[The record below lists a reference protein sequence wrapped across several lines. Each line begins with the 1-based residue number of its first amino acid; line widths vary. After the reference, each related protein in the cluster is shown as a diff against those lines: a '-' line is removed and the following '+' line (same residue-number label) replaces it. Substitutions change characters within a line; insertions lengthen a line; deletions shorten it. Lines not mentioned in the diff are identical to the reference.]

1 MNKLLYKT
9 YNFLHIIFKKLSDKS
24 KLWSDSFNGKSAICK
39 AEYMG
44 LETKWFVQSYAT
56 AKEALRLGK
65 PIKATKIYLL
75 GTIRD
80 RRTMVCVLTPN
91 GIPTL
96 IRASRIH
103 NSASEAI
110 NKAIQDLQFNPTC
123 NEPSTIK
130 PVTFSVEKEKIV
142 FPIEEKKIGSSYISL
157 PTEGPKEDEVLT
169 EKEQEQVK
177 AKEEKIRK
185 NQEQKNRH
193 KKNKQKG
200 KVRK

>member
-9 YNFLHIIFKKLSDKS
+9 YNFLHIVFKKLSDKF

-75 GTIRD
+75 GAIRD

-103 NSASEAI
+103 NSAKEAI

-130 PVTFSVEKEKIV
+130 PVTF
-142 FPIEEKKIGSSYISL
+142 PIEEKKIGSSYIPL

-169 EKEQEQVK
+169 EKEQELVK
-177 AKEEKIRK
+177 VKEEKMRK

-193 KKNKQKG
+193 RKNKQKG

>member
-1 MNKLLYKT
+1 MKKIVYVFYKSFSVLFEKVGKRLLTWSRYCDC
-9 YNFLHIIFKKLSDKS
+9 KKRVWQAKYL
-24 KLWSDSFNGKSAICK
+24 
-39 AEYMG
+39 G

-65 PIKATKIYLL
+65 PVKATKIYLL
-75 GTIRD
+75 DTIKD

-103 NSASEAI
+103 NSAKEAI

-130 PVTFSVEKEKIV
+130 PVTFPV
-142 FPIEEKKIGSSYISL
+142 EEKKIGSSYIPL

-177 AKEEKIRK
+177 VKEEKIRK

-193 KKNKQKG
+193 RKNKQKG